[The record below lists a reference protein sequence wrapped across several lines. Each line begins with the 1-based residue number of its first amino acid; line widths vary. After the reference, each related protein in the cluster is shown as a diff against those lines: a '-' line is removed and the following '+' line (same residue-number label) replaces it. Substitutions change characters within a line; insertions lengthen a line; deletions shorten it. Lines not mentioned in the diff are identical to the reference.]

1 MYLYEQGVSCPVFS
15 KTILNNANLMKS
27 RWTAKKRRCTK
38 WEFRTSEAT
47 IIITVVIIYIQFLI
61 GLH

>member
-1 MYLYEQGVSCPVFS
+1 MYLYEQGVSCPVFR
-15 KTILNNANLMKS
+15 KTILNGNLMKS

-47 IIITVVIIYIQFLI
+47 IIITVVIIYV
-61 GLH
+61 